1 MKAAVLVAREKI
13 EVKEVEA
20 PQPGSREV
28 LVAPKYT
35 GICGTDI
42 HIYQGE
48 FEGRVRYPTIVGH
61 EFAGIVEEVGEGVES
76 IAAGDKVCIDP
87 IIPCME
93 CTACREGS
101 LSACKNLKLRGVDLD
116 GGLAEAAVVG
126 ADQVFKLPERV
137 SVKDAAMVEIFSVA
151 THAVRRGR
159 IDPADFVVV
168 LGAGKLGLSILSV
181 LKTTGAGTI
190 VITDLQDYRLDAARQ
205 IGADV
210 CINAADKDTVKEV
223 LSLTGGRGADR
234 VFEAVG
240 HAEKSASGLPPI
252 AEAAEMIR
260 NAGRIVVLGQGP
272 DMAPV
277 FWRSFVWKEATIV
290 ASRVSRGEF
299 PRAIS
304 MIESGLLDPSH
315 IVTHEVPLEYVPDA
329 FRMLAEG
336 TEEALKVIVKID

>member
-61 EFAGIVEEVGEGVES
+61 EFAGIVEEVGEGVET

-87 IIPCME
+87 IIPCMQ
-93 CTACREGS
+93 CTACREGN

-181 LKTTGAGTI
+181 LKTIGAGTI
-190 VITDLQDYRLDAARQ
+190 VITDLQDYRLDTARR

-210 CINAADKDTVKEV
+210 CINAGDKDAVKEV

-240 HAEKSASGLPPI
+240 HAEKSVSGLPPI

-277 FWRSFVWKEATIV
+277 FWRPFVWKEATIV

-304 MIESGLLDPSH
+304 MLESGLLDPSH

-336 TEEALKVIVKID
+336 AEEALKVIVKID